1 MEELAQ
7 LRQLLVAGNTIEAIA
22 LIDELEE
29 MSKKAIIRNIESYL
43 VLLLAHLIKH
53 QAEQRMTNSWLA
65 SIVNAVVG
73 IKKLNLRDKNSFYI
87 KESDW
92 NSYLEEAIELAS
104 LEAAKEAFGGIYSV
118 EQLVT
123 RFDRDLEEIR
133 FAGRVMKTGY
143 QLLQLTYQQETKK
156 LPHTIREFLST
167 KSK

>member
-43 VLLLAHLIKH
+43 VLLLAHLIKY
-53 QAEQRMTNSWLA
+53 QAEQRITNSWLA

-73 IKKLNLRDKNSFYI
+73 IKKLNQRERNSYYI

-92 NSYLEEAIELAS
+92 SDYNDEAIELAT

-118 EQLVT
+118 EQLT
-123 RFDRDLEEIR
+123 TKFDRE
-133 FAGRVMKTGY
+133 RVMQICF
-143 QLLQLTYQQETKK
+143 QLLQLTYREESKH
-156 LPHTIREFLST
+156 LPQTIRKFLNQTANS
-167 KSK
+167 

>member
-1 MEELAQ
+1 MEELTQ
-7 LRQLLVAGNTIEAIA
+7 LRELLAAGNTLEAIA

-73 IKKLNLRDKNSFYI
+73 IKKLNLRERQSYYI

-92 NSYLEEAIELAS
+92 DDFLEEAIELAC

-118 EQLVT
+118 EQLVAK
-123 RFDRDLEEIR
+123 FDRD
-133 FAGRVMKTGY
+133 RVMQIGG
-143 QLLQLTYQQETKK
+143 QLLQLTYQEDTRK
-156 LPHTIREFLST
+156 LPQIIRGFFSNN
-167 KSK
+167 SK

>member
-73 IKKLNLRDKNSFYI
+73 IKKLNLRDKKSSYI
-87 KESDW
+87 KESEWD
-92 NSYLEEAIELAS
+92 SYLEEAIELAS

-123 RFDRDLEEIR
+123 RFDRD
-133 FAGRVMKTGY
+133 RVMKTGW
-143 QLLQLTYQQETKK
+143 QLLQLTYQEETKK
-156 LPHTIREFLST
+156 LPQTIREFLSDRDICNN
-167 KSK
+167 

>member
-7 LRQLLVAGNTIEAIA
+7 LRQLLIAGNTTEAIA
-22 LIDELEE
+22 LVDELEE

-73 IKKLNLRDKNSFYI
+73 IKKLNLRDKNSYYL

-92 NSYLEEAIELAS
+92 NDYLEEAIELAS
-104 LEAAKEAFGGIYSV
+104 LEATKEAFGGIYSV
-118 EQLVT
+118 EQLSAK
-123 RFDRDLEEIR
+123 FDRD
-133 FAGRVMKTGY
+133 RVIQTAW
-143 QLLQLTYQQETKK
+143 QLLQLTYREETKK
-156 LPHTIREFLST
+156 LPQIVREFLNSD
-167 KSK
+167 SNREEIY

>member
-7 LRQLLVAGNTIEAIA
+7 LRQLLIAGNTIEAIA

-118 EQLVT
+118 EQLLT
-123 RFDRDLEEIR
+123 RFDRKL
-133 FAGRVMKTGY
+133 VMKTGW
-143 QLLQLTYQQETKK
+143 QLLQLTYQEETKK
-156 LPHTIREFLST
+156 LPQTIREFLSDRNIGNN
-167 KSK
+167 

>member
-73 IKKLNLRDKNSFYI
+73 IKKLNLRDKNSYYI

-92 NSYLEEAIELAS
+92 NDYLEEAIELAS

-118 EQLVT
+118 EQLVA
-123 RFDRDLEEIR
+123 RFDRD
-133 FAGRVMKTGY
+133 RVIKTGF
-143 QLLQLTYQQETKK
+143 QLLQLTYQEETKK
-156 LPHTIREFLST
+156 LPQTIREFLST

>member
-7 LRQLLVAGNTIEAIA
+7 LRQLLVAGNTIDAIA

-73 IKKLNLRDKNSFYI
+73 IKKLNLRDKKSYYI
-87 KESDW
+87 KEEDW
-92 NSYLEEAIELAS
+92 DIYLEEAIELAS
-104 LEAAKEAFGGIYSV
+104 LEAAKEAFGGIYFV
-118 EQLVT
+118 EQLAA
-123 RFDRDLEEIR
+123 RFDRDL
-133 FAGRVMKTGY
+133 VMKTGL
-143 QLLQLTYQQETKK
+143 QLLQLTYQEETKK
-156 LPHTIREFLST
+156 LPQTIRKILN
-167 KSK
+167 

>member
-104 LEAAKEAFGGIYSV
+104 LEAAKEAFGGIY
-118 EQLVT
+118 LWNN
-123 RFDRDLEEIR
+123 
-133 FAGRVMKTGY
+133 
-143 QLLQLTYQQETKK
+143 
-156 LPHTIREFLST
+156 
-167 KSK
+167 

>member
-7 LRQLLVAGNTIEAIA
+7 LRQLLIAGNTTEAIA

-43 VLLLAHLIKH
+43 VLLLSHLIKH

-73 IKKLNLRDKNSFYI
+73 IKKLNLIDKNSFYI

-92 NSYLEEAIELAS
+92 NNYLEEAIELAS

-123 RFDRDLEEIR
+123 RFDRD
-133 FAGRVMKTGY
+133 RVMKTGY

>member
-22 LIDELEE
+22 LVDELEE

-43 VLLLAHLIKH
+43 VLLLAHLIKY

-73 IKKLNLRDKNSFYI
+73 IKKLNLRDKNSYYI
-87 KESDW
+87 KENDW
-92 NSYLEEAIELAS
+92 NDYLEEAIELAS

-118 EQLVT
+118 EQLST
-123 RFDRDLEEIR
+123 RFDRDLVIKMG
-133 FAGRVMKTGY
+133 F
-143 QLLQLTYQQETKK
+143 QLLQLTYQEETKK
-156 LPHTIREFLST
+156 LPQTIRECLRDRST
-167 KSK
+167 

>member
-29 MSKKAIIRNIESYL
+29 MSKKAIIRNIESYV

-73 IKKLNLRDKNSFYI
+73 IKKLNLKDKKSYYI

-92 NSYLEEAIELAS
+92 DDYLEEAIELAS

-118 EQLVT
+118 EKLAT
-123 RFDRDLEEIR
+123 RFNRD
-133 FAGRVMKTGY
+133 RVMKIGL
-143 QLLQLTYQQETKK
+143 QLLQLTYQEETKK
-156 LPHTIREFLST
+156 LPQVIREFLGDR
-167 KSK
+167 

>member
-73 IKKLNLRDKNSFYI
+73 IKKLNLRDKNSYYL

-92 NSYLEEAIELAS
+92 KHYLEEAIELAI
-104 LEAAKEAFGGIYSV
+104 LEATKEAFGGIYSV
-118 EQLVT
+118 EQLSV
-123 RFDRDLEEIR
+123 RFDRDL
-133 FAGRVMKTGY
+133 
-143 QLLQLTYQQETKK
+143 
-156 LPHTIREFLST
+156 
-167 KSK
+167 